1 MLPLNSEIAGRR
13 MRKLSA
19 ILIISIFL
27 LVAASLSTLRS
38 KRSSSQGE
46 ARSLPPEPQHRGL
59 FEESQTS
66 SYDGDKAAEAE
77 TARRA
82 AELLRASLL
91 ARAAEGD
98 TEALLAAHAAAGNAS
113 LYREVLDVLVRRNT
127 NEKGG
132 LRALSGFIARR
143 GELRSSPALAGVL
156 LEEWGCV
163 PTSSAVPELLRV
175 AALSDDAATFRAAV
189 ENVFE
194 VWDEGRLPELSAA
207 ELDALFKG
215 EYWLLSSDAR
225 RSGTGFVLNQT
236 LAELRRRLQESAR
249 RDDYPPSAGAD
260 REKAS
265 H

>member
-1 MLPLNSEIAGRR
+1 MLLLNSEIAGRR
-13 MRKLSA
+13 MRKLSV

-38 KRSSSQGE
+38 KRSPSQGE
-46 ARSLPPEPQHRGL
+46 ARSLPPEPQYRGL

-66 SYDGDKAAEAE
+66 LYDGDKAVEAE

-91 ARAAEGD
+91 ERAAEGD
-98 TEALLAAHAAAGNAS
+98 TEALLDAHAAGNTS
-113 LYREVLDVLVRRNT
+113 LYREVLDALVRCVT
-127 NEKGG
+127 DEKGG

-143 GELRSSPALAGVL
+143 GELRSSPALAEVL
-156 LEEWGCV
+156 LEEWGCE
-163 PTSSAVPELLRV
+163 PTSSDVPELLRV
-175 AALSDDAATFRAAV
+175 AALSDDAATFRAVV

-225 RSGTGFVLNQT
+225 RSGTGFVLNRT

-249 RDDYPPSAGAD
+249 RDDHPPSAGAD